1 SAHFEPHKLTLEDYF
16 KEFINPQHTPDTP
29 LTVYSS
35 SFVPN
40 QEKKNKMD
48 VKKTTVVGISVRT
61 INRENQAMIDIS
73 ALWQRFM
80 QEGVMNKIDNKVNN
94 HIWAIYHN
102 YEGDHLAPYSCTL
115 GCEVSSMS
123 KLPAEFDAVEINP
136 GEYKKFT
143 VKGSVSDNSVGKKW
157 YEIWGE
163 DLERTYKSDF
173 ELYTEKAQ
181 NPEDME
187 VDIFI
192 GVK

>member
-1 SAHFEPHKLTLEDYF
+1 
-16 KEFINPQHTPDTP
+16 
-29 LTVYSS
+29 
-35 SFVPN
+35 
-40 QEKKNKMD
+40 
-48 VKKTTVVGISVRT
+48 
-61 INRENQAMIDIS
+61 
-73 ALWQRFM
+73 
-80 QEGVMNKIDNKVNN
+80 
-94 HIWAIYHN
+94 
-102 YEGDHLAPYSCTL
+102 
-115 GCEVSSMS
+115 CEVSSMS